1 MSAVMINPTE
11 ICASATAYMA
21 PVRRA
26 QIDNLYHET
35 LLLVDD
41 AQQALADCRDALSRA
56 RDPEFAVAA
65 MTEAM
70 LTTSRLTHVMAWLL
84 HQRAIIA
91 EDPSAQ
97 VGDIATVL
105 DEVTAA
111 DWTICHNL
119 PPAMRNAV
127 AASERLMERLIL
139 LDSLWSAPPADVP
152 PVMMSVH
159 HLMDQLRTRL

>member
-1 MSAVMINPTE
+1 MRRIMINLESAFAP
-11 ICASATAYMA
+11 ATAYMA

-26 QIDNLYHET
+26 QIEHLYIET
-35 LLLVDD
+35 MDLVDE
-41 AQQALADCRDALSRA
+41 AQQAFADSRDALNRKG
-56 RDPEFAVAA
+56 DPEFAVAA

-70 LTTSRLTHVMAWLL
+70 LTTARLTHVMAWLL

-105 DEVTAA
+105 DEVTPA
-111 DWTICHNL
+111 DWTICHHL
-119 PPAMRNAV
+119 PDAMRNAT
-127 AASERLMERLIL
+127 AASERLIERLIL

-152 PVMMSVH
+152 PAMIPVH
-159 HLMDQLRTRL
+159 HLLDQLRARL